1 MGKWL
6 SARREQSVPAGSVGF
21 VQQAF
26 PPFLQPEKPQLFLSR
41 KLQPSSYND
50 TRARSSCRTNGCE
63 AVPCGRLVSVYG
75 GRREEGMHI

>member
-6 SARREQSVPAGSVGF
+6 SARREQSVSAGSVGF

-26 PPFLQPEKPQLFLSR
+26 PLFLRSEEPHLFLSR
-41 KLQPSSYND
+41 KLQPLSYND
-50 TRARSSCRTNGCE
+50 TRARLPRRTNGRE
-63 AVPCGRLVSVYG
+63 AVPRGRLVSVYG